1 MSLFKVVPMV
11 LNFGSGEG
19 KVATVEGLEN
29 TKTGEQRIRVTSER
43 GESLV
48 YDIKRCETGPD
59 PDGLRE
65 VRVHVEFAAHVG
77 MGSIHG
83 TSFWPESAF
92 LRDRKSEPE
101 PAKKERATCP
111 PPEDP
116 TKTPC
121 YLESVAY
128 LAGCIKAGKL
138 PSKTDPNYPEVCPM
152 CALWQLLN
160 PEGFKDSLSAALK
173 KK

>member
-43 GESLV
+43 GEALV
-48 YDIKRCETGPD
+48 YDVKRVETGPD
-59 PDGLRE
+59 PDGERDS
-65 VRVHVEFAAHVG
+65 RVHVEFSKHCG
-77 MGSIHG
+77 RG
-83 TSFWPESAF
+83 TNFWPESEF
-92 LRDRKSEPE
+92 LRDRKEPKAE
-101 PAKKERATCP
+101 PAKKEREICP

-128 LAGCIKAGKL
+128 VAGCVKARKL
-138 PSKTDPNYPEVCPM
+138 PSKADAGYPEICPM
-152 CALWQLLN
+152 CAMFQLLA
-160 PEGFKDSLSAALK
+160 PETFGESVKAALK
-173 KK
+173 K